1 MESRVPEGRVG
12 RRRGGR
18 RVNHFLGD
26 SPGSGDPLRSSD
38 VRRRNEKLVLRLI
51 RETGDRGLSQSE
63 AVGSTGLRAPTM
75 LRIFSSL
82 EESGYIEPLP
92 PAASEEEGKERKGR
106 PPVSFAAKADAYYT
120 LGVEFWVD
128 RVSLGLFD
136 FRGKHLSS
144 SILSLRGGEDAETVT
159 EVIAEGVRA
168 AVAAPGLAGESI
180 LGLGLG
186 APGQVD
192 VRSRRIT
199 FYSRIPG
206 MRDYPMAEILER
218 KLGIPVHLHNNCA
231 VIALSEYRYGSVGK
245 TDSLFMFLLRSGVNG
260 AFIDHGRIHLT
271 SDGTTLESGHI
282 PIDYRGKPCVCGA
295 RGCLE
300 PYLADLAKEDLAAGR
315 YLFEGLG
322 SALAAGDPKAREILR
337 EAAGYLASAV
347 RSVRRLLNPRAF
359 LFVTASAPVS
369 DALAALVPESLA
381 EFPSGFD
388 EPPAAFIGNVYN
400 PGLVQRG
407 AADLVLD
414 VFLG

>member
-1 MESRVPEGRVG
+1 M
-12 RRRGGR
+12 
-18 RVNHFLGD
+18 NHFLREVAGA
-26 SPGSGDPLRSSD
+26 GNPLRSSD
-38 VRRRNEKLVLRLI
+38 VRKRNENLVLRLI
-51 RETGDRGLSQSE
+51 RGSGDRGLSQSE
-63 AVGSTGLRAPTM
+63 AVGATGLRAPTM

-82 EESGYIEPLP
+82 EDAGYIEPLP
-92 PAASEEEGKERKGR
+92 PSAPEEEGKERKGR
-106 PPVSFAAKADAYYT
+106 PPVSFAAKADALYT

-136 FRGKHLSS
+136 FRGHPLSS
-144 SILSLRGGEDAETVT
+144 SVLSLATGLDADAVT
-159 EVIAEGVRA
+159 GIIAEGVRA
-168 AVAAPGLAGESI
+168 AVSARGLSGERI

-192 VRSRRIT
+192 VENRKIT

-218 KLGIPVHLHNNCA
+218 KLDIPVYLHNNCA
-231 VIALSEYRYGSVGK
+231 VIALSEYRYGTVGG

-271 SDGTTLESGHI
+271 SDGTTLESGHV

-300 PYLADLAKEDLAAGR
+300 PYLADLAREDLDAGR

-322 SALAAGDPKAREILR
+322 PALEAGNPGARKVLRQAAD
-337 EAAGYLASAV
+337 YLASAV
-347 RSVRRLLNPRAF
+347 RSVRRLLNPRTF

-369 DALAALVPESLA
+369 AALADLVRESLA
-381 EFPSGFD
+381 ESPSGFD
-388 EPPAAFIGNVYN
+388 DPPADFFGSVYD

-407 AADLVLD
+407 ASDLVLD
-414 VFLG
+414 AFLG

>member
-1 MESRVPEGRVG
+1 
-12 RRRGGR
+12 
-18 RVNHFLGD
+18 
-26 SPGSGDPLRSSD
+26 
-38 VRRRNEKLVLRLI
+38 
-51 RETGDRGLSQSE
+51 
-63 AVGSTGLRAPTM
+63 M

-92 PAASEEEGKERKGR
+92 PASSEEECKERKGR
-106 PPVSFAAKADAYYT
+106 PPVSFAVKSDACFT
-120 LGVEFWVD
+120 IGVEFWVD
-128 RVSLGLFD
+128 KVSLGLFD
-136 FRGKHLSS
+136 FRGNHLSS
-144 SILSLRGGEDAETVT
+144 SILALGGGADADAVT
-159 EVIAEGVRA
+159 EVIADSIRS
-168 AVAAPGLAGESI
+168 AVSARGLTAGRI

-192 VRSRRIT
+192 VRNRRIT

-206 MRDYPMAEILER
+206 MRDYPMAGILEER
-218 KLGIPVHLHNNCA
+218 LGIPVYLHNNCA
-231 VIALSEYRYGSVGK
+231 VIALSEYRYGNAGK

-271 SDGTTLESGHI
+271 SDGTTLESGHV
-282 PIDYRGKPCVCGA
+282 PIDYRGKLCVCGA

-300 PYLADLAKEDLAAGR
+300 TYLADLAKEDLAAGR

-322 SALAAGDPKAREILR
+322 TALTSEDPKAQEILR

-369 DALAALVPESLA
+369 AALADLVPESLA
-381 EFPSGFD
+381 ESPSGFD
-388 EPPAAFIGNVYN
+388 DPPAAFIGSVYD

-414 VFLG
+414 SFLD

>member
-1 MESRVPEGRVG
+1 M
-12 RRRGGR
+12 
-18 RVNHFLGD
+18 NHFQRTD
-26 SPGSGDPLRSSD
+26 PSFGDPLRSSD
-38 VRRRNEKLVLRLI
+38 VRKRNENLVLRLI
-51 RETGDRGLSQSE
+51 RQTGDRGLSQSE
-63 AVGSTGLRAPTM
+63 AVNATGLRAPTM

-92 PAASEEEGKERKGR
+92 PSAPEEDGKERKGR
-106 PPVSFAAKADAYYT
+106 PPVSFAVRPEALYT

-144 SILSLRGGEDAETVT
+144 SVRVLGEGADADSVT
-159 EVIAEGVRA
+159 QVIAEGIRSA
-168 AVAAPGLAGESI
+168 ISARGLAAERI

-192 VRSRRIT
+192 VPGRRIT

-218 KLGIPVHLHNNCA
+218 KLGLPVHLHNNCA
-231 VIALSEYRYGSVGK
+231 VIALSEYRYGNIGK
-245 TDSLFMFLLRSGVNG
+245 TESLFMFLLRSGVNG

-271 SDGTTLESGHI
+271 SDGTTLESGHV
-282 PIDYRGKPCVCGA
+282 PIDYRGRPCVCGA

-322 SALAAGDPKAREILR
+322 SALEAGDPKAHTVLK
-337 EAAGYLASAV
+337 EAADYLASAV
-347 RSVRRLLNPRAF
+347 RSVRRLLNPRTF

-369 DALAALVPESLA
+369 AALADLVPSSLA
-381 EFPSGFD
+381 ESPSGFD
-388 EPPAAFIGNVYN
+388 YPPAAFVGSVYD

-407 AADLVLD
+407 ASDLVLD
-414 VFLG
+414 AFLD

>member
-1 MESRVPEGRVG
+1 MNRL
-12 RRRGGR
+12 RR
-18 RVNHFLGD
+18 D
-26 SPGSGDPLRSSD
+26 APGSGDPLRSSD
-38 VRRRNEKLVLRLI
+38 VRRRNENLVLRLI
-51 RETGDRGLSQSE
+51 RRTGDRGLSQSE
-63 AVGSTGLRAPTM
+63 AVTATGLRAPTM

-92 PAASEEEGKERKGR
+92 PAAPEEEGKERKGR
-106 PPVSFAAKADAYYT
+106 PPVSFGARADALYT

-136 FRGKHLSS
+136 FRGNHLSS
-144 SILSLRGGEDAETVT
+144 SVLALGGGVDADSVT
-159 EVIAEGVRA
+159 EVIAGGVRA
-168 AVAAPGLAGESI
+168 AVSARGLGGERI

-192 VRSRRIT
+192 VPGRRIT
-199 FYSRIPG
+199 FYSRISG

-231 VIALSEYRYGSVGK
+231 VIALSEYRYGNVGK

-271 SDGTTLESGHI
+271 SDGTTLESGHV

-315 YLFEGLG
+315 YLFEGQGPGLE
-322 SALAAGDPKAREILR
+322 SGDPRALEVLKQ
-337 EAAGYLASAV
+337 AADYLASAV
-347 RSVRRLLNPRAF
+347 RSVRRLLNPRTF

-369 DALAALVPESLA
+369 AALARLVPLSLA
-381 EFPSGFD
+381 ESPSGFD
-388 EPPAAFIGNVYN
+388 DPPAAFVGSVYD

-414 VFLG
+414 AFLS